1 MKAVLKKITILVAAL
16 SVALVVVNTTDVQ
29 AAKKKATKTYTVS
42 FIYGTNVNTQ
52 QVKAGKNAVVPTNTD
67 IPGFIFAGWTDTAAN
82 IQSDKVIL
90 GMYTP
95 NGIQPSAKKE
105 PTNNPIGGRA
115 IKANNDISAPGC
127 DWWDYSLKG
136 IPGQTCVVRWYNGHS
151 GDLWKTE
158 VVPYG
163 TTLDDPG
170 NPCMEGY
177 DFIGWVGSW
186 ENITEDRNIMAWYMH
201 TNRATFKGHD
211 GGAYATFWTH
221 DQQGTKMA
229 SAPQYTPEGSEFVR
243 WEAIKGNP
251 NKANGDMV
259 FEPVFKDKDS
269 GEEFLG
275 YSNPHR

>member
-1 MKAVLKKITILVAAL
+1 MKAVLKKIVVLVAAL
-16 SVALVVVNTTDVQ
+16 GTALLIVNPSNVE
-29 AAKKKATKTYTVS
+29 AKAKTYNVT
-42 FIYGTNVNTQ
+42 FIYGSNVSTQ
-52 QVKAGKNAVVPTNTD
+52 QVSAGKSAVVPTNTYV
-67 IPGFIFAGWTDTAAN
+67 PGFIFAGWTDTAAN

-95 NGIQPSAKKE
+95 NGIQPSASKT

-136 IPGQTCVVRWYNGHS
+136 VPGQTCVIRWYNGHS
-151 GDLWKTE
+151 GELWKTE

-170 NPCMEGY
+170 NPCIQGY

-201 TNRATFKGHD
+201 TNRTTFKGSD
-211 GGAYATFWTH
+211 GGTYATFWTH
-221 DQQGTKMA
+221 DQQAATQA
-229 SAPQYTPEGSEFVR
+229 SNPGNISGYTFVGWTATQGNLNYATGDIVAYPQY
-243 WEAIKGNP
+243 
-251 NKANGDMV
+251 
-259 FEPVFKDKDS
+259 KDNDT
-269 GEEFLG
+269 GEIVTG
-275 YSNPHR
+275 YPSPK